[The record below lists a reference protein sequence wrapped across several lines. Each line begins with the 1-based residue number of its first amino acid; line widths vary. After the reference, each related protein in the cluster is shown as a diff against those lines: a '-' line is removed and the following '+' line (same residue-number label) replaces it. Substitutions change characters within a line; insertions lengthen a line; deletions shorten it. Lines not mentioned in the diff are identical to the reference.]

1 MRTLTCKP
9 ALAGASGW
17 PVVLLGL
24 LSGLMTAWPSPA
36 RASKE
41 LTFPQGGEAAVTAL
55 KNVEVIERLGDKVP
69 GGLVFKDAAGQRI
82 ELDALLNQGRPILMT
97 LGYHRCPMLCGLVL
111 DGLVK
116 SINETQSQPGRDFL
130 GLSLSIDPEEDPKAM
145 AEAQGKVLKGIKSAA
160 TVTPEQ
166 WPFVSADA
174 ATITQMADAVG
185 FKYQYDPESKL
196 FAHNAVAF
204 VLAPDGTISRYLYGV
219 ETSARDFRMALVEA
233 GRGRVGTA
241 FERVVLSCFKYDP
254 IGRKYAPYVMAFV
267 RMAAGLVLLSLVA
280 LLAVLWRKE
289 IQMKRRRVA

>member
-1 MRTLTCKP
+1 MSRATHLW
-9 ALAGASGW
+9 ASAS
-17 PVVLLGL
+17 PRILLGL
-24 LSGLMTAWPSPA
+24 FLGLAAMTPSLA
-36 RASKE
+36 HASKE

-55 KNVEVIERLGDKVP
+55 QNVDVIERLGEKVP
-69 GGLVFKDAAGQRI
+69 GGLVFKDGAGQRV
-82 ELDALLNQGRPILMT
+82 ELDALLNQGRPIVMT

-116 SINETQSQPGRDFL
+116 SVNESGSHPGRDFF
-130 GLSLSIDPEEDPKAM
+130 GLSLSIDPEEDVKAM
-145 AEAQGKVLKGIKSAA
+145 GEAQKKVLTSIKTGA
-160 TVTPEQ
+160 TPEQ
-166 WPFVSADA
+166 WQFVTADP
-174 ATITQMADAVG
+174 ATITQMAEAVG
-185 FKYQYDPESKL
+185 FKYQYDPQSKL

-267 RMAAGLVLLSLVA
+267 RIAASLVLLALVS

>member
-1 MRTLTCKP
+1 MSKP
-9 ALAGASGW
+9 IRPRAFGW
-17 PVVLLGL
+17 PWLLLGL
-24 LSGLMTAWPSPA
+24 MTVGPSSA
-36 RASKE
+36 QASKA
-41 LTFPQGGEAAVTAL
+41 LSFPQGGEAAVTAL
-55 KNVEVIERLGDKVP
+55 KNVEVIERLGEKVP
-69 GGLVFKDAAGQRI
+69 SGLVFKDAGGQRV
-82 ELDALLNQGRPILMT
+82 ELDALLNQGKPILMT
-97 LGYHRCPMLCGLVL
+97 LGYHRCPMLCSLVL

-116 SINETQSQPGRDFL
+116 SINDTASQPGRDFQ

-145 AEAQGKVLKGIKSAA
+145 AEAQARVLKGVKAPS
-160 TVTPEQ
+160 TREQ
-166 WPFVSADA
+166 WPFVSADPG
-174 ATITQMADAVG
+174 TITQMAEAVG
-185 FKYQYDPESKL
+185 FKYQYDPQSKL

-254 IGRKYAPYVMAFV
+254 VGRKYAPYVMAFV
-267 RMAAGLVLLSLVA
+267 RLAAGSVLLALVA